1 MRSRCVVI
9 VIAVANAV
17 ANAVGVI
24 AVAVRFGCGDALA
37 QIARNK
43 TNNTRH
49 FPGKARQPL
58 SQTPPRQHEEEAK
71 KLLLGKK
78 QL

>member
-9 VIAVANAV
+9 VIAVANAIANAI

-49 FPGKARQPL
+49 VSGKCPPKVKPNPATSARRR
-58 SQTPPRQHEEEAK
+58 SK
-71 KLLLGKK
+71 KASAG
-78 QL
+78 